1 MEDKA
6 ETICTVSSKNYCRL
20 VMKEM
25 CLPEALGL
33 DINQVFEVET
43 GKRFEGGVRKL
54 RLEASKLFV
63 WMPST

>member
-1 MEDKA
+1 
-6 ETICTVSSKNYCRL
+6 
-20 VMKEM
+20 
-25 CLPEALGL
+25 
-33 DINQVFEVET
+33 VET